1 MDDVQL
7 QLAHQR
13 ISKYMRMPFCCL
25 DADKNFTML
34 KRQDIGRSR
43 FAEKLAMQLR
53 HPAIGNKPNENP
65 WQFAQIR
72 LFPLSHLQTMAH
84 SFRGELLEP
93 GDIDRDFS
101 LKTAN
106 AGARDCAF
114 FHLAI

>member
-13 ISKYMRMPFCCL
+13 ISKYVGMPFCCL
-25 DADKNFTML
+25 DADKNFTVL
-34 KRQDIGRSR
+34 KRQDVGRSR

-72 LFPLSHLQTMAH
+72 LFPLSHVQTMAH
-84 SFRGELLEP
+84 SFRGEVLKPVKL
-93 GDIDRDFS
+93 DWNSS
-101 LKTAN
+101 LKIPHADFGTH
-106 AGARDCAF
+106 F
-114 FHLAI
+114 SHLAI